1 MEHSEQLIQ
10 HKLRQLES
18 QPVKWNKQGTWLRL
32 ERPRRKRISVFAYAA
47 AALVIVVGSW
57 VLYDSMKFNSSALHD
72 RIAALEIR
80 LAQAGDK
87 LILASPDPERM
98 CAPEMAVQ
106 PQEIHRVKPRI
117 KPALPSVL
125 IADQFKPAIDSTQRT
140 TVALQLEEQPTV
152 TEPTAAV
159 ERPSIPIIL
168 GRSQGAAYARSK
180 RFSFRLI
187 LSDPD
192 LTEQPITVS
201 EVDIVAGIKQKPN

>member
-47 AALVIVVGSW
+47 AALVIVVSSW

-106 PQEIHRVKPRI
+106 PQEIHRVKPRMNT
-117 KPALPSVL
+117 ALPSVL
-125 IADQFKPAIDSTQRT
+125 IADQLKPAIDSTQSAF
-140 TVALQLEEQPTV
+140 VALQPQEQPTV